1 MDRQNYIGFT
11 YNLPINYLYL
21 FTVHWWKVCKYHT
34 MGLSCL
40 WSPCLV
46 RFLRLGK
53 NHTLPKFVLQG
64 VSYLSVFF
72 KLTLTDRNMQVRFCL
87 KVSVYSWGYG
97 IWVSS
102 TSFQKSNI
110 GWPQK
115 PPTENSTSVFMIL
128 SILIFFQ
135 NTKLKYFSPQI
146 IEFKNQDDSE
156 VLNSDFPGLRNHCSL
171 IDLSGLCNLIS
182 LNCLYSL
189 LNLKKLPDPD
199 GLIIN
204 GINMTSI
211 GYFLWNGS
219 SKI

>member
-1 MDRQNYIGFT
+1 MREQGGIF
-11 YNLPINYLYL
+11 
-21 FTVHWWKVCKYHT
+21 K
-34 MGLSCL
+34 
-40 WSPCLV
+40 
-46 RFLRLGK
+46 
-53 NHTLPKFVLQG
+53 KFVNPADLLSKQTQIQG
-64 VSYLSVFF
+64 ISLWNVSF

-87 KVSVYSWGYG
+87 KVSVYSWDYG

-128 SILIFFQ
+128 SIFIFFQ

-171 IDLSGLCNLIS
+171 IDLSGLCNLIG
-182 LNCLYSL
+182 LNSLYSL
-189 LNLKKLPDPD
+189 IWAIEFCCINKWFFKLE
-199 GLIIN
+199 
-204 GINMTSI
+204 
-211 GYFLWNGS
+211 
-219 SKI
+219 